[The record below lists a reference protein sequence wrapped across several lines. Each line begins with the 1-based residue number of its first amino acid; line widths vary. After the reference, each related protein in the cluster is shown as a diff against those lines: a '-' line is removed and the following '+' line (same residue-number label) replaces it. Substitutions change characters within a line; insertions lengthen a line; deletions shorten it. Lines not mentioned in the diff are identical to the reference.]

1 MSELVVRDDHESDV
15 QRLAF
20 LKRGNGSCG
29 GSGGRQIS
37 SR

>member
-1 MSELVVRDDHESDV
+1 VGELVVRDDHESDV

-20 LKRGNGSCG
+20 LKRGNAKCG
-29 GSGGRQIS
+29 GGDRQQIA